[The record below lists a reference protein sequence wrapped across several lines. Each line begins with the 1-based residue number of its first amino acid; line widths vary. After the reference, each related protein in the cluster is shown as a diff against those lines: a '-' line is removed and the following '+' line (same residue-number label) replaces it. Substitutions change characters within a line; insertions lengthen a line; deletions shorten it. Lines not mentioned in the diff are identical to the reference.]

1 VKRLLDD
8 YQRSWLLAGAGF
20 VAYAAATLEWG
31 WSLDPGSVRGLLW
44 SLGMVCFGCAI
55 PAALDTL
62 ARLRKPKPT
71 DTVRRSLT

>member
-55 PAALDTL
+55 PAALDIV
-62 ARLRKPKPT
+62 ACLRKSKRSEAA
-71 DTVRRSLT
+71 RRSLT